1 MRLRIEP
8 MGALRIG
15 RPLIAVLAAGI
26 LVAPAARAELLEVD
40 LNTPGDGLVTRD
52 TVTRLD
58 WLDLTESTDLS
69 FDQVE
74 ADVGGFISDGWRH
87 ATGAEVCALLAAV
100 GREPSPCPG
109 NALVLTCCSLINLI
123 NFIGITFFGPNTA
136 SAFGL
141 YDDGDPSAPGGVGFA
156 RATNVFGVGSTEVLD
171 DQRASNLASP
181 DEGNFLVRA
190 SPVAMPIGPYVGPAL
205 LLSLGFAGLV
215 MVRRRSSTS

>member
-1 MRLRIEP
+1 MS
-8 MGALRIG
+8 GLRIG
-15 RPLIAVLAAGI
+15 GLLILAAGI
-26 LVAPAARAELLEVD
+26 LVAPAAQAVLLEID

-87 ATGAEVCALLAAV
+87 ATGAEVCTLFASADA
-100 GREPSPCPG
+100 EPSPCPG
-109 NALVLTCCSLINLI
+109 SSTIPVFSETLLDLLDLLGPTFICC
-123 NFIGITFFGPNTA
+123 NTW

-156 RATNVFGVGSTEVLD
+156 EVNLIFGGTSAAVHD
-171 DQRASNLASP
+171 DQRASDLASP
-181 DEGNFLVRA
+181 TEGNFLVRP
-190 SPVAMPIGPYVGPAL
+190 SPVAMPIGPYTRAAL
-205 LLSLGFAGLV
+205 LILLALTGLV
-215 MVRRRSSTS
+215 MVRRRSSTSWR

>member
-1 MRLRIEP
+1 MRA
-8 MGALRIG
+8 AL
-15 RPLIAVLAAGI
+15 LA
-26 LVAPAARAELLEVD
+26 LVAVAILGAQPARAALVEID

-87 ATGAEVCALLAAV
+87 ATGAEVCALFAAV

-109 NALVLTCCSLINLI
+109 NQLILTCCSLLGLI
-123 NFIGITFFGPNTA
+123 NWLGITFIGGNEVST
-136 SAFGL
+136 FGL

-156 RATNVFGVGSTEVLD
+156 EATLLFTNEIAEVRD
-171 DQRASNLASP
+171 DQRASDLASST
-181 DEGNFLVRA
+181 EGNFLVRP
-190 SPVAMPIGPYVGPAL
+190 SPVAMPIGPYIGPAFL
-205 LLSLGFAGLV
+205 LLLGLTGLV
-215 MVRRRSSTS
+215 MARRRRSTSQR